1 MGVIPFVFKD
11 GMTRND
17 LNLKGDEKFEI
28 IGISNDMLPLAD
40 VECVITKKDG
50 TTQKITVTS
59 RIDTA
64 DEIAYVKN
72 GGILQ
77 YVMRQML

>member
-1 MGVIPFVFKD
+1 
-11 GMTRND
+11 
-17 LNLKGDEKFEI
+17 
-28 IGISNDMLPLAD
+28 MLPLAD